1 MRMPLPIRHIAAVVL
16 AAGLFVPALPAQDPS
31 HPAAQSAEQQF
42 TFKTSSDTVLVNIVV
57 RDKKGNLVRGLKAS
71 DFTLLEDSK
80 QQKISAFD
88 YEQIDMALAN
98 PAGPVAAAETKEKV
112 VSTKAQPLAP
122 LNSTNIDPNNKR
134 LIVLFFDFTGMEV
147 EEIRRSVDSAGKY
160 VNSQMQPADLVAVI
174 SFTSSLRVDQDFT
187 SDKTLLQKTLARFG
201 GTNGGGYATG
211 DTGDTEGTPDTG
223 AAFTADDSDFNTFN
237 ADRKLQALQALS
249 DALAKIQQKKSVIYF
264 SSGLQQNGVE
274 NQSQLRATIN
284 SAIKANVAIYS
295 VDAPGLQAVVPG
307 GTAEKAS
314 LRGVS
319 AFSGAGMR
327 SAYDSN
333 FGATETLSTLAKDT
347 GGKAFLDTNDF
358 GEVFSKVQ
366 EDTSA
371 YYVLSYRSSNLLKDG
386 HYRKITVKTG
396 LKDVKLEYRSGYY
409 APRDFAHFKKED
421 REEQMQTEINAELP
435 ATDFPVFLAAAYFRL
450 SDDRYFVPVSLVVPG
465 SEIPFVDAANQDKA
479 SLDVIGQ
486 VRVGDTKFVIA
497 NVRET
502 VKLALDKSQ
511 NVSRKNVQY
520 NTGFILA
527 PGKYHVKLVVRENQT
542 GKLASFETD
551 LNIPDLRKQ
560 QQKKAVKMSS
570 VVLSA
575 QVRPA
580 VKSQK
585 DNPLA
590 RNGQE
595 LVPNISHVFTP
606 DQHLYVYYE
615 VYDPEKAR
623 MEATAEN
630 SLPKAKNPVRVIS
643 SIEFLQDDAKAF
655 ETPELEV
662 RDLSSDRRAAV
673 FQIDV
678 PLQKLRPG
686 YYMCQLNI
694 IDDAS
699 GTFTFPRFPIL
710 IKPEAI
716 AAAAAK

>member
-1 MRMPLPIRHIAAVVL
+1 MSKPFKHAAALVL
-16 AAGLFVPALPAQDPS
+16 IAGLFVSPLPAQN
-31 HPAAQSAEQQF
+31 PAKPASESDDRQF
-42 TFKTSSDTVLVNIVV
+42 TFKATSDTVLVNIVV
-57 RDKKGNLVRGLKAS
+57 HDKKGNLVRGLKAE
-71 DFTLLEDSK
+71 DFTLLEDGK
-80 QQKISAFD
+80 TQHISAFD
-88 YEQIDMALAN
+88 FEQIDMAVVN
-98 PAGPVAAAETKEKV
+98 PAQITTKPELKERAVATK
-112 VSTKAQPLAP
+112 TQPLAA
-122 LNSTNIDPNNKR
+122 LAASTLDPNNKR
-134 LIVLFFDFTGMEV
+134 LIVLFFDFTGMEI
-147 EEIRRSVDSAGKY
+147 EEIRRSVDSAEKY
-160 VNSQMQPADLVAVI
+160 IANQMQPADLVAVI
-174 SFTSSLRVDQDFT
+174 SFTASLRVDQDFT
-187 SDKTLLQKTLARFG
+187 SNKTLLQKTLARFG
-201 GTNGGGYATG
+201 GTNGGGYSAG
-211 DTGDTEGTPDTG
+211 STGDTEGTPDTG
-223 AAFTADDSDFNTFN
+223 TAFTADDSDFNTFN

-249 DALAKIQQKKSVIYF
+249 DTLAKIQQKKSVIYF
-264 SSGLQQNGVE
+264 SGGVQQNGVE

-295 VDAPGLQAVVPG
+295 VDAPGLQAIVPG
-307 GTAEKAS
+307 GTAETAS
-314 LRGVS
+314 VRGVS
-319 AFSGAGMR
+319 AFSGAVMR
-327 SAYDSN
+327 NAYDSN

-358 GEVFSKVQ
+358 GDVFKKVQ

-386 HYRKITVKTG
+386 RYRKITVKTG
-396 LKDVKLEYRSGYY
+396 LKDVKLDYRTGYY

-421 REEQMQTEINAELP
+421 REEQMQTELNSELP
-435 ATDFPVFLAAAYFRL
+435 ATDFPVFLAASYFRL

-486 VRVGDTKFVIA
+486 VRIADSKFAIA

-502 VKLALDKSQ
+502 IKLTLDKTQ
-511 NVSRKNVQY
+511 NVTRKNVQY

-527 PGKYHVKLVVRENQT
+527 PGKFHVKLVVRENQT

-551 LNIPDLRKQ
+551 LIIPDLRKQ

-575 QVRPA
+575 QMKSVG
-580 VKSQK
+580 KSQK

-606 DQHLYVYYE
+606 DQHMYVYYE

-623 MEATAEN
+623 PEATEEN
-630 SLPKAKNPVRVIS
+630 TAPKIKNPVRVIS
-643 SIEFLQDDAKAF
+643 SVEFLRDDTKAF
-655 ETPELEV
+655 ETPVLEV
-662 RDLSSDRRAAV
+662 RELSADRRAAV

-710 IKPEAI
+710 IKPEAV
-716 AAAAAK
+716 AAATTAK

>member
-1 MRMPLPIRHIAAVVL
+1 MRLLRKKSAALVVMAVL
-16 AAGLFVPALPAQDPS
+16 MVGASGQDVAKPAAGN
-31 HPAAQSAEQQF
+31 QSGQQEF
-42 TFKTSSDTVLVNIVV
+42 TFKSTSDTVLVNVVV
-57 RDKKGNLVRGLKAS
+57 RDKRGNLVRGLKQE
-71 DFTLLEDSK
+71 DFTLLEDGK
-80 QQKISAFD
+80 QQHVSAFD
-88 YEQIDMALAN
+88 FEQIDMA
-98 PAGPVAAAETKEKV
+98 VTSAEPTVVPEAKEKAV
-112 VSTKAQPLAP
+112 ATKAQPLAP
-122 LNSTNIDPNNKR
+122 LNTTKLDSNNKR

-147 EEIRRSVDSAGKY
+147 EEVNRSVDSAQKY
-160 VNSQMQPADLVAVI
+160 VSSQMQPADLVAVI
-174 SFTSSLRVDQDFT
+174 SFSSSLRVEQDFT
-187 SDKTLLQKTLARFG
+187 SDKIALQKTLTRFG
-201 GTNGGGYATG
+201 GTSGAGYSAGTTG
-211 DTGDTEGTPDTG
+211 DSDGTPDTG
-223 AAFTADDSDFNTFN
+223 TAFNADDSDFNTFN
-237 ADRKLQALQALS
+237 ADRKLQAMQALS

-264 SSGLQQNGVE
+264 SGGLQQNGIE

-284 SAIKANVAIYS
+284 SAIRGNVVIYS
-295 VDAPGLQAVVPG
+295 VDAPGLQAMVPG
-307 GTAEKAS
+307 GTAETAS
-314 LRGVS
+314 VRGTG
-319 AFSGAGMR
+319 AFTGASMR
-327 SAYDSN
+327 SAYDAN

-358 GEVFSKVQ
+358 GGVFTQVQ
-366 EDTSA
+366 QDTSA

-386 HYRKITVKTG
+386 RYRKITVKTG
-396 LKDVKLEYRSGYY
+396 LKDVKLEYRTGYY

-421 REEQMQTEINAELP
+421 REEQMQTELNSDLP

-479 SLDVIGQ
+479 SLDVIGS
-486 VRVGDTKFVIA
+486 VRVADTKFPIA

-502 VKLALDKSQ
+502 VKLALDKTQ

-527 PGKYHVKLVVRENQT
+527 PGEYHVKLVVRENQT

-560 QQKKAVKMSS
+560 QQKKGVRMSS

-575 QVRPA
+575 QMKPA
-580 VKSQK
+580 TKSQK
-585 DNPLA
+585 DNPLS

-595 LVPNISHVFTP
+595 LIPNISHVFTP

-615 VYDPEKAR
+615 VYDPEKAKV
-623 MEATAEN
+623 EGNADAGA
-630 SLPKAKNPVRVIS
+630 PKVKNPVRVIS
-643 SIEFLQDDAKAF
+643 SVEFLRDDVKTF
-655 ETPELEV
+655 ETPVLEV
-662 RDLSSDRRAAV
+662 RELSSERKAAV

-694 IDDAS
+694 VDDTS
-699 GTFTFPRFPIL
+699 GTFIFPRFPIL

-716 AAAAAK
+716 AAAKP